1 MNQDTP
7 IQQWIESES
16 FSQPILS
23 LARARD
29 VPVPEKQRE
38 VADETLNWLS
48 TQCEVKKT
56 VELVCQQSLPPSHCA
71 HTWCSNYFYTVQFLA
86 WPWGFQKL
94 YNSEHWF
101 VSLFKE
107 VILLFFPLMLSLSH
121 PLPLSPL
128 SLSLPPCPQSLTLLL
143 IILYCCLAT
152 YSIWGVMYCRHS
164 IKNIYIICELCY
176 YYFHLKWK
184 WTIIY
189 VVYIKGKKFRA
200 LCHWVL

>member
-7 IQQWIESES
+7 IQQWFESE
-16 FSQPILS
+16 SQPILS

-29 VPVPEKQRE
+29 VPVPERQRE
-38 VADETLNWLS
+38 VVNETLNWLS
-48 TQCEVKKT
+48 TQCEAKKT

-107 VILLFFPLMLSLSH
+107 VILLFFPLMLCLALPPSL

-143 IILYCCLAT
+143 IILYCGLAQW
-152 YSIWGVMYCRHS
+152 YS
-164 IKNIYIICELCY
+164 NIQYMR
-176 YYFHLKWK
+176 
-184 WTIIY
+184 
-189 VVYIKGKKFRA
+189 GD
-200 LCHWVL
+200 VL